1 MGLIGNDELELDYKS
16 MAVDE
21 GIDLYP
27 KFEQN
32 SSENNFG
39 VSNRAVSD
47 DSDQGPARTNRVPVR
62 FGLIWKNEYNFSS
75 TFSESTHDSKTTVL
89 FDLTPDS
96 DESPDEYSWENRSW
110 TTRKTIVTPDW
121 CQCSF

>member
-39 VSNRAVSD
+39 VSNRAVSV
-47 DSDQGPARTNRVPVR
+47 DSDEGPDRTNRVPVR
-62 FGLIWKNEYNFSS
+62 FGLI
-75 TFSESTHDSKTTVL
+75 
-89 FDLTPDS
+89 
-96 DESPDEYSWENRSW
+96 
-110 TTRKTIVTPDW
+110 
-121 CQCSF
+121 